1 MAGGRGFAER
11 RGLDLSGALRRGARF
26 ERLMGEQLRGPAQLA
41 DGLVRDKDIIPD
53 ALKSKT
59 APDRGLV

>member
-1 MAGGRGFAER
+1 M
-11 RGLDLSGALRRGARF
+11 SGALRRGARF

-53 ALKSKT
+53 ALKSKI